1 MKYLLFIV
9 CIFFLTSSSIYAN
22 SYIVMDGEDETI
34 YKQKN
39 INVVQSIASVSKV
52 MTAIIAIE
60 KGDLS
65 DSWIVKEEIENSYGS
80 SIYLQQN
87 QQVQLIDLLYGL
99 LLESGNDAADAIAYH
114 VGGNNT
120 EQFIDWMNQK
130 ANELQMKDTIY
141 RNPSGLDDID
151 GGNLST
157 VYDQAL
163 LMKYCLN
170 NDVFLQITQTKYYTN
185 QYQQQYVNH
194 NKLLWNFNYTIS
206 GKTGYT
212 LLAQH
217 TLVTAARKDGITC
230 IVVSFETGDEANFH
244 YQQYIEFYN
253 NIQAYEIIHS
263 QVSKVNNKLIIIDKP
278 FIIHATQEE
287 FETGRIVIL
296 EIDNG
301 IDVTWETDLRTNRMY
316 YPFV

>member
-1 MKYLLFIV
+1 MKYILSIV
-9 CIFFLTSSSIYAN
+9 LFFLSVTNVYAN
-22 SYIVMDGEDETI
+22 SYIVMDGEDGTV
-34 YKQKN
+34 YKQQN
-39 INVVQSIASVSKV
+39 MERQQSIASVSKV

-114 VGGNNT
+114 VGGNDT
-120 EQFIDWMNQK
+120 SQFIEWMNEK
-130 ANELQMKDTIY
+130 CADLHMKDTLY

-163 LMKYCLN
+163 LMKYCLD

-185 QYQQQYVNH
+185 QHQQQYVNH
-194 NKLLWNFNYTIS
+194 NKLLWNFSYTIS

-212 LLAQH
+212 LKAQH
-217 TLVTAARKDGITC
+217 TLVTASRKDDITC
-230 IVVSFETGDEANFH
+230 IVVSFDMGDEANFH
-244 YQQYIEFYN
+244 LNQYIDFYN
-253 NIQAYEIIHS
+253 HIQSFILVKE
-263 QVSKVNNKLIIIDKP
+263 QVSKIDGKLIIIDKP
-278 FIIHATQEE
+278 FVIHATIEE
-287 FETGRIVIL
+287 FETGIFTSY
-296 EIDNG
+296 IDNSG
-301 IDVTWETDLRTNRMY
+301 IHVVWKTDIRTNRMY
-316 YPFV
+316 YPFA

>member
-1 MKYLLFIV
+1 MKYI
-9 CIFFLTSSSIYAN
+9 LTSIVLFLLMTANVFAN
-22 SYIVMDGEDETI
+22 SFIVMDSEDGTV

-39 INVVQSIASVSKV
+39 SNTIQSIASVSKV

-65 DSWIVKEEIENSYGS
+65 DSWIVKDEIKNSYGS
-80 SIYLQQN
+80 SVYLVQN

-120 EQFIDWMNQK
+120 SQFIIWMNEK
-130 ANELQMKDTIY
+130 ASELQMKDTLY

-157 VYDQAL
+157 VYDQAI
-163 LMKYCLN
+163 LMKYCLE
-170 NDVFLQITQTKYYTN
+170 NDVFLQISKTKYYTN

-194 NKLLWNFNYTIS
+194 NKLLWSFNYTIS

-212 LLAQH
+212 VLAQH
-217 TLVTAARKDGITC
+217 TLVSAAKKDDITC
-230 IVVSFETGDEANFH
+230 IVVSFDMGEEAKFH
-244 YQQYIEFYN
+244 QQQYVDFYN
-253 NIQAYEIIHS
+253 HINSYTIIHP
-263 QVSKVNNKLIIIDKP
+263 QVSKIDNKYVKIEEP
-278 FIIHATQEE
+278 FVIHATDEE
-287 FETGRIVIL
+287 FETGEFKIIV
-296 EIDNG
+296 ESNG
-301 IDVTWETDLRTNRMY
+301 IQVEWKTNMRTKCMY
-316 YPFV
+316 YSFI